1 VSGGRPLYG
10 SAVNQ
15 YEATFK
21 MIDVDG
27 DGYLS
32 VEELGGLMKALGQE
46 TGLTRLVE
54 VMVEADLS
62 RDGKLNLEEFTALMS
77 R

>member
-1 VSGGRPLYG
+1 
-10 SAVNQ
+10 
-15 YEATFK
+15 

-32 VEELGGLMKALGQE
+32 VDELGGLMKALGQE

-54 VMVEADLS
+54 VMVDADLS

>member
-1 VSGGRPLYG
+1 MSGAWPLYG

-32 VEELGGLMKALGQE
+32 VDELGGLMKALGQE

>member
-1 VSGGRPLYG
+1 MSD
-10 SAVNQ
+10 

-21 MIDVDG
+21 MIDADG

-32 VEELGGLMKALGQE
+32 VDELGGLMKALGQE